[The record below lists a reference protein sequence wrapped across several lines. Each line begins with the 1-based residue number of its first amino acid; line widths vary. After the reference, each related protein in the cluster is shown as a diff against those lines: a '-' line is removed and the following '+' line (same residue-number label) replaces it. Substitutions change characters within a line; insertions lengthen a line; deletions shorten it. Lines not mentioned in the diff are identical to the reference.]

1 MTLYTRPTSSRVWE
15 EIEID
20 ESTTINN
27 NNIKICC
34 CWAQFRQGFSK
45 SKWRRKQA
53 HRIGGP
59 SANHDGESTAKT
71 FLLFSLQEE
80 HHHGVTFFDTVVI
93 QSWAISWPTVY
104 HPLWE
109 NCNECHTVADTQK
122 KLQWEIK
129 TLKNCT
135 HFHEVK
141 SFTCFSVDRFLH
153 AYPLIRMSSALH
165 TGVPELL
172 LWWTQRFKADKNAIL
187 SK

>member
-34 CWAQFRQGFSK
+34 CWVQFRQGFSK

-53 HRIGGP
+53 HRIGAP

-71 FLLFSLQEE
+71 FLLLQEE

-129 TLKNCT
+129 ALKNCT
-135 HFHEVK
+135 LSWSKKLYMFLSRQVLRCLPPHKDEFCSTHRCTRTASLMDSEVQ
-141 SFTCFSVDRFLH
+141 SR
-153 AYPLIRMSSALH
+153 
-165 TGVPELL
+165 
-172 LWWTQRFKADKNAIL
+172 
-187 SK
+187 